1 MSSFL
6 YAKIAQQRKTAAAAA
21 TTSSATT
28 ATAFR
33 SLDKAADDD
42 DEDPSATRT
51 GSVGGYVEAMAA
63 LVPTE
68 VLTLHALILSATTQ
82 IIPTKSI
89 GDVAKSAIA
98 GEMDAAGTAPNTITV
113 ISDAGSLEI
122 AFWVLALISM
132 ALYLVPRLHAAWT
145 AAREEKTHWRAQMG
159 AADWAR
165 AAVPPLAFTAWTM
178 LQRATAFDAACPH
191 LTESQRTV
199 FGLLLAAVV
208 IAAAS
213 WLAYKPTPP
222 AKP

>member
-6 YAKIAQQRKTAAAAA
+6 YAQIAQQRKTAAATAA
-21 TTSSATT
+21 TPATT
-28 ATAFR
+28 ESTIR
-33 SLDKAADDD
+33 SFAKTADDD
-42 DEDPSATRT
+42 DEEPVPART

-89 GDVAKSAIA
+89 GDAAKSAIV
-98 GEMDAAGTAPNTITV
+98 GKMDATGAAPNTITV
-113 ISDAGSLEI
+113 ISDASSLAI

-132 ALYLVPRLHAAWT
+132 ALYLVPRLYAAWT
-145 AAREEKTHWRAQMG
+145 AAKAEQTGWRAQMG

-165 AAVPPLAFTAWTM
+165 AAIPPLAFTAWTM

-208 IAAAS
+208 IAGAS

>member
-6 YAKIAQQRKTAAAAA
+6 YAQIAQQRKTAAAIAA
-21 TTSSATT
+21 APASTDT
-28 ATAFR
+28 AIR
-33 SLDKAADDD
+33 SFHKAAEGSG
-42 DEDPSATRT
+42 EDPPPART
-51 GSVGGYVEAMAA
+51 ASVGGYVEAMAA

-82 IIPTKSI
+82 IIPTKTI
-89 GDVAKSAIA
+89 GDAAKTAIA
-98 GEMDAAGTAPNTITV
+98 GKMDAVGPVPNTITV
-113 ISDAGSLEI
+113 ISDAGSLAI

-132 ALYLVPRLHAAWT
+132 ALYLVPRLYAAW
-145 AAREEKTHWRAQMG
+145 AAAKVAKTRWRAQMG

-165 AAVPPLAFTAWTM
+165 AAIPPLAFTAWTM

-213 WLAYKPTPP
+213 WLAYKPAPP
-222 AKP
+222 SNA

>member
-6 YAKIAQQRKTAAAAA
+6 YAQIAQQRKTAAATA
-21 TTSSATT
+21 TTSATT
-28 ATAFR
+28 VAAFR
-33 SLDKAADDD
+33 SLHEAADDGD
-42 DEDPSATRT
+42 DAPPAQT

-89 GDVAKSAIA
+89 GDAAKIAIA
-98 GEMDAAGTAPNTITV
+98 GKMDAAGTAPNTITV

-132 ALYLVPRLHAAWT
+132 ALYLVPRLYAAWT
-145 AAREEKTHWRAQMG
+145 AAKEEKTSWRAQMG

-165 AAVPPLAFTAWTM
+165 AAIPPLAFTAWTM

>member
-6 YAKIAQQRKTAAAAA
+6 YAQIAQQRKTAASTEATSAA
-21 TTSSATT
+21 TNAAIRSFHKT
-28 ATAFR
+28 A
-33 SLDKAADDD
+33 DGG
-42 DEDPSATRT
+42 DEDPSPTKT
-51 GSVGGYVEAMAA
+51 SGVGGYVEAMAA

-89 GDVAKSAIA
+89 GDEAKSAIA

-113 ISDAGSLEI
+113 ISDASSLEI

-132 ALYLVPRLHAAWT
+132 ALYLVPRLYAAWT
-145 AAREEKTHWRAQMG
+145 AAKIAKTKWRAQMG

-165 AAVPPLAFTAWTM
+165 AAIPPLAFTAWTM
-178 LQRATAFDAACPH
+178 LQRATAFDAAFPH

-199 FGLLLAAVV
+199 FGLLLAAMV
-208 IAAAS
+208 IAGAS
-213 WLAYKPTPP
+213 WLAYKPAPP
-222 AKP
+222 PQS

>member
-6 YAKIAQQRKTAAAAA
+6 YAQIAQQRKTAAATAA
-21 TTSSATT
+21 TSAATNAAIRSFHKT
-28 ATAFR
+28 A
-33 SLDKAADDD
+33 DGD
-42 DEDPSATRT
+42 DEDPSPTKT
-51 GSVGGYVEAMAA
+51 SGVGGYVEAMAA

-89 GDVAKSAIA
+89 GDEAKNAIA

-113 ISDAGSLEI
+113 ISDASSLEI

-132 ALYLVPRLHAAWT
+132 ALYLVPRLYAAWT
-145 AAREEKTHWRAQMG
+145 AARIAKTNWRTQMG

-165 AAVPPLAFTAWTM
+165 AAIPPLAFTAWTM
-178 LQRATAFDAACPH
+178 LQRATAFDAAFPH

-199 FGLLLAAVV
+199 FGLLLAAMV
-208 IAAAS
+208 IAGAS
-213 WLAYKPTPP
+213 WLAYKPAPP
-222 AKP
+222 PQN

>member
-6 YAKIAQQRKTAAAAA
+6 YAQIAQQRKTAAATAA
-21 TTSSATT
+21 TPASADT
-28 ATAFR
+28 AIR
-33 SLDKAADDD
+33 SFHKAADDGG
-42 DEDPSATRT
+42 EHPPPAKT

-89 GDVAKSAIA
+89 GDEAKSAIA
-98 GEMDAAGTAPNTITV
+98 GKMDAAGAVPNTITV

-132 ALYLVPRLHAAWT
+132 ALYLVPRLYAAWT
-145 AAREEKTHWRAQMG
+145 AAKTARTSWRAQMG

-165 AAVPPLAFTAWTM
+165 SAIPPLAFTAWTM
-178 LQRATAFDAACPH
+178 LQRATAFDAAFH
-191 LTESQRTV
+191 GLTESQRTV

-213 WLAYKPTPP
+213 WLAYKPAPP
-222 AKP
+222 SNG

>member
-6 YAKIAQQRKTAAAAA
+6 YAQIAQQRKTAAATAA
-21 TTSSATT
+21 TSAATDAAIRSFHMTAEDSDEKPSSTKK
-28 ATAFR
+28 
-33 SLDKAADDD
+33 S
-42 DEDPSATRT
+42 
-51 GSVGGYVEAMAA
+51 GVGGYVEAMAA

-89 GDVAKSAIA
+89 GEQAKTAIA
-98 GEMDAAGTAPNTITV
+98 GKMDAAGTAPNTITV

-132 ALYLVPRLHAAWT
+132 ALYLVPRLYEAWAA
-145 AAREEKTHWRAQMG
+145 AKKKGANWRTEMG

-178 LQRATAFDAACPH
+178 LQRATAFDAAFPH

-199 FGLLLAAVV
+199 FGLLLAAIV
-208 IAAAS
+208 IAGAS
-213 WLAYKPTPP
+213 WLAYKPAPP
-222 AKP
+222 PQS